1 VYPGEYFAYL
11 KALSEGYVFTKE
23 KKGEEIAQK
32 VKNDI
37 EAIDTGIQSKKDSI
51 LLYNEIKKFVRQYG
65 HKTIDKLIDEEKK
78 HLRKLFE
85 LKKIISTN

>member
-32 VKNDI
+32 VNNDI
-37 EAIDTGIQSKKDSI
+37 
-51 LLYNEIKKFVRQYG
+51 
-65 HKTIDKLIDEEKK
+65 
-78 HLRKLFE
+78 
-85 LKKIISTN
+85 